1 MLIWVDD
8 SNKYEEIQK
17 SYFGS
22 YEITVI
28 KFSAGG
34 TCAWAKQPG
43 IISPTLL
50 KKNYPIGT
58 TLEETKE
65 LFLKAL
71 HEHLDER
78 VNYWRTI
85 QYALMEAELEDDVND

>member
-1 MLIWVDD
+1 MLTWLDD
-8 SNKYEEIQK
+8 SNKYEEVQK
-17 SYFGS
+17 AYFGS

-28 KFSAGG
+28 KFSSGE

-50 KKNYPIGT
+50 KKNYPVGT
-58 TLEETKE
+58 ALEETKE

-71 HEHLDER
+71 REHLDER

-85 QYALMEAELEDDVND
+85 QFALWEAEMEDEDD